1 MLALTTHAAEAIN
14 GLLASSELP
23 EGSGLC
29 ISMSTDSEQ
38 GLALELSLADGPKES
53 EQVVQDQGANV
64 FLEPELASYLE
75 DKLLDAEVAE
85 NQVNFTLNEQD
96 EDEQV
101 EPE

>member
-1 MLALTTHAAEAIN
+1 
-14 GLLASSELP
+14 
-23 EGSGLC
+23 
-29 ISMSTDSEQ
+29 MSTDSEQ

-64 FLEPELASYLE
+64 FLEPELASYLD

-96 EDEQV
+96 EDEL